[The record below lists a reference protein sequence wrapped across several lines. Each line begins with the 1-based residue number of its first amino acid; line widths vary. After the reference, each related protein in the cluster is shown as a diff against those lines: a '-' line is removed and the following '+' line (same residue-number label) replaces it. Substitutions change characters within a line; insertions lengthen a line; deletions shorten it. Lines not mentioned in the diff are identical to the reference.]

1 MIEERSAGAIIFK
14 IENKKP
20 YYLLLKGKYKSEY
33 WEFPK
38 GLIEKDE
45 EPKQT
50 ALREIKEETGLED
63 IELIDGY
70 NEKVTYFYRK
80 GKEIVHKEVI
90 LLLAKAKN
98 ENVKISYEH
107 ANYKWADFEE
117 ARKLLRENLRRA
129 LEKAHKFILERF
141 LTQRNLLDFSAPSG
155 I

>member
-107 ANYKWADFEE
+107 ANYKWADFEVVE
-117 ARKLLRENLRRA
+117 RKFKESFG
-129 LEKAHKFILERF
+129 K
-141 LTQRNLLDFSAPSG
+141 SP
-155 I
+155 